1 MGGLLAGAALLAP
14 LQQARIHTLTSL
26 QKHVDFGAWF
36 AAIVAGYA
44 IAKIVPV
51 ARNRIEMVLALPVVA
66 AAIAAPVVAISS
78 PQANTL
84 YQGWSN
90 STQAVAAFKPWATN
104 VNVLP
109 EDYFIYSYYLGNAVK
124 LQRWANTWHLYYV
137 DPRSGRTLT
146 GLPAYRDAI
155 AHRYFGTIALSFGG
169 TAELDNQIVAAMTEA
184 GGYRRVE
191 HVRYGGGWF
200 NIYHDVRLGKD

>member
-1 MGGLLAGAALLAP
+1 MACWRGRRFWHHCSKRGS
-14 LQQARIHTLTSL
+14 HTLTSL

-104 VNVLP
+104 VNVLA

-124 LQRWANTWHLYYV
+124 LQRWANTWHLDYV
-137 DPRSGRTLT
+137 DRVPDARLLACRPIGMPSLTVISVPSPCLLAVPLNLITRSS
-146 GLPAYRDAI
+146 PP
-155 AHRYFGTIALSFGG
+155 
-169 TAELDNQIVAAMTEA
+169 
-184 GGYRRVE
+184 
-191 HVRYGGGWF
+191 
-200 NIYHDVRLGKD
+200 